1 MYRKQIFSIK
11 VLIAILTFLSFIS
24 FNPYNA
30 EAVEKEFLCTENV
43 SRIKCEIRADA
54 PLLID
59 KVDVSYSGKDFKGT
73 NFSKFSDLKNQN
85 NITFLLDLNNKLD
98 PAHFTRYKKLILN
111 ILNANIQNVNFEVI
125 GISNINTIIAPLGTA
140 RETIKLALNGSSQ
153 SGKST
158 EILKSTSQFVDQV
171 KDRSENRKIIV
182 FLSSGISDDKAYTA
196 QEISIKLKQEGFLVY
211 SLVPFRDK
219 PDNQATQ
226 ILQRLADE
234 TQGKLITNLNDKE
247 TELNSIKIG
256 ALLSNGGII
265 SFDKVS
271 QDFDIKINYT
281 GGSSDLFKYKSNNNQ
296 NIVEPSSDKLP
307 DNNNTP
313 KENSNF
319 IEKNIQLFI
328 DWFNLNDTNKFI
340 SISFGVLFF
349 FIILIGSRKMLNK
362 QNQIENA
369 DNVVNVEITEIKNEI
384 KPILAWF
391 EVLDGKNSQ
400 ETISSPSA
408 TIGRQKDNDIVFFN
422 TSVHRHHAILT
433 QDPNG
438 HFLIT
443 DLGGENGTIINGVKS
458 KSSIISDG
466 DIIELGE
473 VRMRFRVPNGK

>member
-11 VLIAILTFLSFIS
+11 VRIAILAFLSFLS

-30 EAVEKEFLCTENV
+30 VAVEKEFLCTENV

-59 KVDVSYSGKDFKGT
+59 KVDVTYNGKDLKGT

-125 GISNINTIIAPLGTA
+125 GISNMNTIIAPLGTA

-182 FLSSGISDDKAYTA
+182 FLSSGISDDKAYTP
-196 QEISIKLKQEGFLVY
+196 QEISIKLKQEGFIVY

-234 TQGKLITNLNDKE
+234 AQGKLITNSNDKE
-247 TELNSIKIG
+247 MELNSIKIG

-265 SFDKVS
+265 YFDKVG
-271 QDFDIKINYT
+271 QDFDVKINYT

-296 NIVEPSSDKLP
+296 NIIEQSTDKLP
-307 DNNNTP
+307 YTNNTS
-313 KENSNF
+313 KENLSFFAINF
-319 IEKNIQLFI
+319 QLFV
-328 DWFNLNDTNKFI
+328 DWFNLNEINKFI
-340 SISFGVLFF
+340 SIFLGLIFF
-349 FIILIGSRKMLNK
+349 FIILIGSRKLLNNPK
-362 QNQIENA
+362 QTEN
-369 DNVVNVEITEIKNEI
+369 VTNVEVTEVKNEI
-384 KPILAWF
+384 KPILAWL

-408 TIGRQKDNDIVFFN
+408 TIGRQKDNDIVFLN
-422 TSVHRHHAILT
+422 TSVHRNHAILT

-443 DLGGENGTIINGVKS
+443 DLGGENGTIINGVKT